1 MPHLPVRFAF
11 LTPETVIEVIIMAAC
26 TAQMRNVIYNTT
38 TIYQSES
45 EKQQKSSEIVAKC
58 ISSHLVIIKGLQ
70 EENKIDPMSY
80 LLYCYAHAKLTS
92 VSLNHRL
99 SLGPFRSHR
108 TRYLKIGG
116 NKLHQTIQNAI

>member
-1 MPHLPVRFAF
+1 MGFKMVLSVGIR
-11 LTPETVIEVIIMAAC
+11 LTAEILRDC
-26 TAQMRNVIYNTT
+26 SQM
-38 TIYQSES
+38 YQ
-45 EKQQKSSEIVAKC
+45 QSSCDHQRIAGRKE
-58 ISSHLVIIKGLQ
+58 
-70 EENKIDPMSY
+70 IDPMSY

-108 TRYLKIGG
+108 TLYLKIGG